1 MGTFLAVSLALLVP
15 ATFVA
20 FAVAI
25 YRERRLAAYLE
36 RAHPGVWAE
45 IAPLPGANA
54 SVSSPFSRFVQQRR
68 YLKLGDPQA
77 SELGDRTRKAFYR
90 GHAVLCVAGGR
101 PGSQRF
107 ERLDMRPRGKVP
119 RTASTGRQRKSCVG
133 ALPPLTKQPARRRAV
148 GESSYRGASFL
159 ERNLVVR
166 ETVVGRG
173 G

>member
-77 SELGDRTRKAFYR
+77 SELGDRTRKAFYF
-90 GHAVLCVAGGR
+90 AVTLFFV
-101 PGSQRF
+101 
-107 ERLDMRPRGKVP
+107 L
-119 RTASTGRQRKSCVG
+119 
-133 ALPPLTKQPARRRAV
+133 LAV
-148 GESSYRGASFL
+148 GLAVSVSKDS
-159 ERNLVVR
+159 
-166 ETVVGRG
+166 T
-173 G
+173 